1 MESKLQFGLL
11 SLSENHQRAY
21 MNILDEYIDTFPSPQ
36 NALDVFKDEW
46 LSKLP
51 PTLPELSA
59 GTIPLFQDPK
69 IAWAEQQ
76 FGGFKGCNILEL
88 GPLEGGHTYL
98 LESMGADSILA
109 IEANSRAYLKCLITK
124 EILGLKRARVMLGDF
139 VTYLKNTQESYDICI
154 ASGVLYHMQN
164 PVELLDLISQRTAK
178 LMIWT
183 HYYDQS
189 LIENNPNLKEGKFS
203 GSVTNDYHGFQHV
216 LHRQN
221 YQESLDSAKFAGGH
235 ETFSLWMTRADILT
249 CLNTFG
255 FREIKI
261 EFEEPHHPNG
271 PCFCLAASKATA

>member
-1 MESKLQFGLL
+1 
-11 SLSENHQRAY
+11 
-21 MNILDEYIDTFPSPQ
+21 MNILDEYIDTFPSHQ

-51 PTLPELSA
+51 PILPELSA

-76 FGGFKGCNILEL
+76 LGGFKGCKILEL
-88 GPLEGGHTYL
+88 GPLEGGHTYM

-164 PVELLDLISQRTAK
+164 PVELIDLISQQSAK
-178 LMIWT
+178 AMIWT

-203 GSVTNDYHGFQHV
+203 GSVTKDYHGFQHV

-249 CLNTFG
+249 CLDAFG
-255 FREIKI
+255 FREVKI
-261 EFEEPHHPNG
+261 EFEQPHHPNG
-271 PCFCLAASKATA
+271 PCFCLVGVKE